1 MKILRI
7 IRKIIEH
14 PLNEGNA
21 WNAIVRF
28 FRWQLGMR
36 IIGRPV
42 IFDWFMGLRFIVSKG
57 EEGMTGNI
65 YHGLT
70 EFPDMAFTLHTLRNG
85 DLFLDVG
92 ANAGSYTLLACGIV
106 GCNGIAFEPIPE
118 THARLINNINLNLLQ
133 DKVITHNLALGRET
147 GELLFTRHL
156 DDTNHVVPIGEPE
169 KGARSVM
176 VVPLDTII
184 GDAAPSLIKIDVEG
198 YELAVL
204 EGAHEVL
211 KNLELNAL
219 IVEIN
224 GSSER
229 YGYEPEGI
237 VTKLG
242 SYGFRPFRYEPSC
255 RKLEQLDSSNPE
267 KGNTIFVRNITLAR
281 ERIASAPSIKIFDKE
296 F

>member
-92 ANAGSYTLLACGIV
+92 ANAGSYTL
-106 GCNGIAFEPIPE
+106 
-118 THARLINNINLNLLQ
+118 
-133 DKVITHNLALGRET
+133 
-147 GELLFTRHL
+147 
-156 DDTNHVVPIGEPE
+156 
-169 KGARSVM
+169 
-176 VVPLDTII
+176 
-184 GDAAPSLIKIDVEG
+184 
-198 YELAVL
+198 
-204 EGAHEVL
+204 
-211 KNLELNAL
+211 
-219 IVEIN
+219 
-224 GSSER
+224 
-229 YGYEPEGI
+229 
-237 VTKLG
+237 
-242 SYGFRPFRYEPSC
+242 
-255 RKLEQLDSSNPE
+255 
-267 KGNTIFVRNITLAR
+267 
-281 ERIASAPSIKIFDKE
+281 
-296 F
+296 